1 MQLFKSEGKTR
12 NKGVTLSDES
22 LWSAFRDGDDSAYT
36 LLYFRYADRLYSYL
50 RLLIGTSPERHNIED
65 FFQEIW
71 IRVYRE
77 KLHFENRGE
86 GSFMGWLFRIA
97 HNYAMSL
104 VRKPNRMTSFNEFDD
119 DKFLYNYASTKA
131 QETLSDDR
139 SAEEILALLRSV
151 VEGLPISH
159 KEIYILSEFERM
171 NMDQITEALGIA
183 KTNAKVR
190 LFRARKIIRQKMIE
204 ALGIDRTFADN
215 SEGHDNVVDFE

>member
-1 MQLFKSEGKTR
+1 MQFIKSEGKTR
-12 NKGVTLSDES
+12 NQSVTLSDED
-22 LWSAFRDGDDSAYT
+22 LWSAFREGDDSAYT

-50 RLLIGTSPERHNIED
+50 RLLIGSGPEKLNIED
-65 FFQEIW
+65 VFQETW

-77 KLHFENRGE
+77 KLRFENRGE

-104 VRKPNRMTSFNEFDD
+104 VRKPNRMTSFNELAD
-119 DKFLYNYASTKA
+119 DKFLYNYASTKT
-131 QETLSDDR
+131 QETLSDDH
-139 SAEEILALLRSV
+139 SAEEILSLLRNV
-151 VEGLPISH
+151 VEGLPISF

-171 NMDQITEALGIA
+171 SMDQITEALGIA

-190 LFRARKIIRQKMIE
+190 LFRARKIVREKMIE

-215 SEGHDNVVDFE
+215 SEGHDNVVDF